1 MKKTTLI
8 AFLIIATQFSG
19 CSRKSETNQ
28 AQPTADSKANQTQTP
43 TASVAKNDLAS
54 SDTVEAIEV
63 TIAISI
69 PPDGM
74 RGEISDRLK
83 ALIKKFDA
91 DMVMGVMNAGAEFL
105 NLAGGEA
112 VELKDDWSAPF
123 SFTAAKIPP
132 VKFRR
137 GEVGIY
143 KTEIFIKEGT
153 EALVNEK
160 AYVFANNKWTAL
172 VKHK

>member
-1 MKKTTLI
+1 MKKI
-8 AFLIIATQFSG
+8 AFIALLIISVQFTG

-28 AQPTADSKANQTQTP
+28 AQATIDSKVNQTQTP
-43 TASVAKNDLAS
+43 TASAAKNDVAS

-63 TIAISI
+63 TIALSI
-69 PPDGM
+69 PPDAM

-83 ALIKKFDA
+83 ALIKKYDA
-91 DMVMGVMNAGAEFL
+91 EMVMGMISAGTTFV

-112 VELKDDWSAPF
+112 AELKDDWSAPF

-132 VKFRR
+132 VKFRK
-137 GEVGIY
+137 GKVGIY
-143 KTEIFIKEGT
+143 KTEIYLTEGT

-160 AYVFANNKWTAL
+160 AYVFANNKWTAIAEQ
-172 VKHK
+172 K